1 MGCGCINQTPFES
14 ILDLFWNGILIRNKS
29 LNDIVDLIRTKK
41 KGTGNIDKKKLDL
54 FIEALLINP
63 DYKEISYKL
72 FNNSL
77 NEARKKNNEGLFFLS
92 LLFLGKGN
100 ETELTK
106 NFLSIAMTQGGLKNS
121 ILINLNNS
129 KNLIKKESLYELIS
143 FYVNMISLMNV
154 EILSDINDNKE
165 IFIQELN
172 NKFCLEN
179 QKQFIDNKIF
189 ENYQNDE
196 DIEIESFIIDK
207 FTILINDTYIRQ
219 WIYQI
224 ITPNQN
230 SLAN

>member
-1 MGCGCINQTPFES
+1 MGCGCVNQTPFES

-29 LNDIVDLIRTKK
+29 LRDIVDLIRTKK
-41 KGTGNIDKKKLDL
+41 KGTSNIDKKKLDL

>member
-54 FIEALLINP
+54 FIEALLIHP
-63 DYKEISYKL
+63 DYKEIAYKL

>member
-1 MGCGCINQTPFES
+1 MGCGWVNQTPFES

-29 LNDIVDLIRTKK
+29 LRDIVDLIRAKK
-41 KGTGNIDKKKLDL
+41 KGTSNIDKKKLDL

>member
-1 MGCGCINQTPFES
+1 MGCGCVNQTPFES

-29 LNDIVDLIRTKK
+29 LRDIVDLIRTKK
-41 KGTGNIDKKKLDL
+41 KGTSNIDKKKLDL
-54 FIEALLINP
+54 FIEVLLINP

>member
-172 NKFCLEN
+172 KFCLEN

>member
-1 MGCGCINQTPFES
+1 
-14 ILDLFWNGILIRNKS
+14 
-29 LNDIVDLIRTKK
+29 
-41 KGTGNIDKKKLDL
+41 
-54 FIEALLINP
+54 
-63 DYKEISYKL
+63 
-72 FNNSL
+72 
-77 NEARKKNNEGLFFLS
+77 
-92 LLFLGKGN
+92 
-100 ETELTK
+100 
-106 NFLSIAMTQGGLKNS
+106 MTQGGLKNS

-165 IFIQELN
+165 IFIQKLN

>member
-1 MGCGCINQTPFES
+1 MGCGCVNQTPFES

-129 KNLIKKESLYELIS
+129 KTLIKKESLYELIS

>member
-1 MGCGCINQTPFES
+1 
-14 ILDLFWNGILIRNKS
+14 
-29 LNDIVDLIRTKK
+29 
-41 KGTGNIDKKKLDL
+41 
-54 FIEALLINP
+54 
-63 DYKEISYKL
+63 
-72 FNNSL
+72 
-77 NEARKKNNEGLFFLS
+77 
-92 LLFLGKGN
+92 
-100 ETELTK
+100 
-106 NFLSIAMTQGGLKNS
+106 MTQGGLKNS
-121 ILINLNNS
+121 IVINLNNS

-207 FTILINDTYIRQ
+207 YTILINDTYIRQ

-230 SLAN
+230 S

>member
-1 MGCGCINQTPFES
+1 
-14 ILDLFWNGILIRNKS
+14 
-29 LNDIVDLIRTKK
+29 
-41 KGTGNIDKKKLDL
+41 
-54 FIEALLINP
+54 
-63 DYKEISYKL
+63 
-72 FNNSL
+72 
-77 NEARKKNNEGLFFLS
+77 
-92 LLFLGKGN
+92 
-100 ETELTK
+100 
-106 NFLSIAMTQGGLKNS
+106 MTQGGLKNS

>member
-1 MGCGCINQTPFES
+1 MGCGCVNQTPLES

-41 KGTGNIDKKKLDL
+41 KGTGKKKLDL
-54 FIEALLINP
+54 FIEVLLINP
-63 DYKEISYKL
+63 EYKEISYKL

>member
-1 MGCGCINQTPFES
+1 M
-14 ILDLFWNGILIRNKS
+14 FWNGILIRNKS

-41 KGTGNIDKKKLDL
+41 KGTSNIDKKKLDL

>member
-14 ILDLFWNGILIRNKS
+14 IFDLFWNGILIRNKS

>member
-54 FIEALLINP
+54 LIEALLINP